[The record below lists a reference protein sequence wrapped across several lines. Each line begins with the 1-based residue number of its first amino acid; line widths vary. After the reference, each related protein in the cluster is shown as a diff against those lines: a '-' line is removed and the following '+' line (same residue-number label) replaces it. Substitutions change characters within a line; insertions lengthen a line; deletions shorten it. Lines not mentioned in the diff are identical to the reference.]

1 MNSFRADIHIHTVL
15 SPCGDLYMSPINII
29 KKAKEMELD
38 IIGITDHNSTKQC
51 LTVKKL
57 GNEYGI
63 FTLCGAEITTKEE
76 IHSLVY
82 FKNEEN
88 LNAFQNYIDEHL
100 PFVENDVNKLGYQLI
115 VDEDENVIVEEER
128 SLYSALDISID
139 NLADEV
145 HRLNGIFI
153 PAHVNKSKN
162 SIISQLGFVPPTLK
176 ADGYEISRHI
186 SKEDFLKTNSYLN
199 SYTFI
204 SNSDAHAIADV
215 GSVTN
220 TFYMNELSFEEIKRA
235 LLKENGR
242 EIIIN

>member
-1 MNSFRADIHIHTVL
+1 M
-15 SPCGDLYMSPINII
+15 
-29 KKAKEMELD
+29 
-38 IIGITDHNSTKQC
+38 
-51 LTVKKL
+51 
-57 GNEYGI
+57 
-63 FTLCGAEITTKEE
+63 
-76 IHSLVY
+76 
-82 FKNEEN
+82 
-88 LNAFQNYIDEHL
+88 
-100 PFVENDVNKLGYQLI
+100 
-115 VDEDENVIVEEER
+115 
-128 SLYSALDISID
+128 
-139 NLADEV
+139 
-145 HRLNGIFI
+145 
-153 PAHVNKSKN
+153 
-162 SIISQLGFVPPTLK
+162 K